1 MTLAILQSYSI
12 VNQFS
17 IIHENC
23 LAAKKKRY
31 TATRVP
37 GEQNRCSW
45 NRYLTE
51 WSEQCCGMTKESAD
65 VNMVSKTF

>member
-1 MTLAILQSYSI
+1 MTLTKLQSYSI

-31 TATRVP
+31 TTTRVP
-37 GEQNRCSW
+37 GEQNR
-45 NRYLTE
+45 RPYLTE

-65 VNMVSKTF
+65 VNIVSKTF

>member
-17 IIHENC
+17 IIYEKC

-31 TATRVP
+31 IATRVP
-37 GEQNRCSW
+37 GEQKRFLW
-45 NRYLTE
+45 DPYLTE